1 MRSPRIRH
9 LSATLTL
16 FVLVAGTAC
25 GGGDAVGDAASVNP
39 TAGDWTQFRGP
50 GGSGIAESNSLPTTW
65 SADENV
71 LWKTDLPG
79 AGASSPILI
88 GDRIYLTCYTGYS
101 ENRGDIAKLT
111 RHLICLNRTDGKI
124 RWTKEVAAKQPE
136 EEKNREGHGY
146 ATSTPVA
153 DADRVYVFF
162 GKSGVLAFDHDGQ
175 QLWQTDVGD
184 GTNGWGS
191 AASPIL
197 YKNTVIVNA
206 SVESESMV
214 ALDRESGKEIWRA
227 RGIKEAWNTPILAQ
241 TANGK
246 TELVVAIFRKLLGF
260 DPDTG
265 KELWNA
271 DTKIDWYMAPSL
283 IAHDGVV
290 YSVGG
295 RTGGSL
301 AVRLGGRGNVDETHR
316 VWLGK
321 KGSNV
326 TSPVYHEGHVYWMHE
341 NLGIAYCAE
350 AVTGKIVYEE
360 RVRGAGQ
367 VYASPVLADKKIYYF
382 NRQGTAFVLPAKP
395 EYELLATNEVEPRA
409 TFNSSPAV
417 ADDRLFVRTDK
428 AIYAIGNR

>member
-1 MRSPRIRH
+1 MTLIAFAA
-9 LSATLTL
+9 SAAC
-16 FVLVAGTAC
+16 AGDDQ
-25 GGGDAVGDAASVNP
+25 GGDQGGAGVEP
-39 TAGDWTQFRGP
+39 RPGDWLQFRGP
-50 GGSGIAESNSLPTTW
+50 SGSGIAEAKNLPTTW
-65 SADENV
+65 TADENV
-71 LWKTDLPG
+71 RWKTDLPG
-79 AGASSPILI
+79 PGASSPILI

-101 ENRGDIAKLT
+101 DRGGDIADLT

-124 RWTKEVAAKQPE
+124 RWSKALPARQPE

-146 ATSTPVA
+146 STSTPVA

-162 GKSGVLAFDHDGQ
+162 GTSGVLAFDHDGN
-175 QLWQTDVGD
+175 QLWQTGVGT

-197 YKNTVIVNA
+197 YKNAVIVNA
-206 SVESESMV
+206 SVESDSMF

-227 RGIKEAWNTPILAQ
+227 KGIKEAWNTPILAQ
-241 TANGK
+241 TNDGK
-246 TELVVAIFRKLLGF
+246 TELVVAIVRKLLGF
-260 DPDTG
+260 DPDSG
-265 KELWNA
+265 EQLWHA

-326 TSPVYHEGHVYWMHE
+326 TSPIYHEGHVYWMHE

-350 AVTGKIVYEE
+350 AATGKIVYEQ
-360 RVRGAGQ
+360 RVPRAGQ
-367 VYASPVLADKKIYYF
+367 VYASPILADNKIYYF
-382 NRQGTAFVLPAKP
+382 NRQGIAFVLPAKP
-395 EYELLATNEVEPRA
+395 QYELLATNEVEPRA
-409 TFNSSPAV
+409 TFNASPAV
-417 ADDRLFVRTDK
+417 ADDRLYIRTDTV
-428 AIYAIGNR
+428 IYCIGND